1 MAGSFGYAAPEVM
14 EKRGHS
20 KPVDMWSLGVITY
33 TLLCGYSPFRSE
45 TMGDLIEECRN
56 EKVIFHPRY
65 WTDVSD
71 DAKDF
76 IKALLKADPRKRPT
90 SEVTMDGSP
99 CEKKILT
106 IFSKHSSTAGS
117 LAKLHL
123 IRTCCQKSGHT
134 PLGHA
139 FDAVLNWS
147 SSPIAL
153 NHSRCRKIWKKMR
166 LEWGTC
172 PQTPWRLLGIS
183 STTKCSQRVSLF
195 LKSRP
200 PAISKR
206 KASAGWQKGQ
216 SSVKSSWLRCVK
228 RKRRQPRRNSK
239 RRPGSNTSMSN
250 LKARFL
256 VFEQPSRRMS
266 RVCEK

>member
-14 EKRGHS
+14 EKKGHS

-90 SEVTMDGSP
+90 SEVSTDSSP
-99 CEKKILT
+99 YEKKILI
-106 IFSKHSSTAGS
+106 IFSKHCSTAGS
-117 LAKLHL
+117 LVKLHL
-123 IRTCCQKSGHT
+123 IRTCCQKSGRT
-134 PLGHA
+134 PLGHV
-139 FDAVLNWS
+139 FDAVSNWS

-153 NHSRCRKIWKKMR
+153 NHSRCKKIWRKMH
-166 LEWGTC
+166 LEWATC
-172 PQTPWRLLGIS
+172 LQTPWRLSGIS

-195 LKSRP
+195 PNSRP
-200 PAISKR
+200 PAISRR
-206 KASAGWQKGQ
+206 KTSAGWQRAP
-216 SSVKSSWLRCVK
+216 SSAKSFWLRYAK
-228 RKRRQPRRNSK
+228 RKRRQPRRNSRK
-239 RRPGSNTSMSN
+239 RPGSNTGMSS
-250 LKARFL
+250 LKA
-256 VFEQPSRRMS
+256 
-266 RVCEK
+266 